1 MQEVSTVTTGSDV
14 RCLGVHIEGADEPIL
29 VPLLTELP
37 RKRFRAITKAFAAV
51 ASNQSD
57 DEADELVEGFF
68 KEYLGEDIVDNM
80 NQREFVAMVR
90 TWSEASKDE
99 AGASVG
105 E

>member
-1 MQEVSTVTTGSDV
+1 MQEVSTVTTGSDI
-14 RCLGVHIEGADEPIL
+14 RCLGVHIDGQEKPVL

-37 RKRFRAITKAFAAV
+37 RKRFREMTKAFNAV
-51 ASNQSD
+51 ANGSSD
-57 DEADELVEGFF
+57 DDADDLVESFF
-68 KEYLGEDIVDNM
+68 AEYLGQDFVDAM

-90 TWSEASKDE
+90 TWSEASRDE

>member
-1 MQEVSTVTTGSDV
+1 MQEVSTVVTGSDV

-68 KEYLGEDIVDNM
+68 KEYLGDDIVDNM

>member
-14 RCLGVHIEGADEPIL
+14 RCLGVHIKGQDEPVL

-37 RKRFRAITKAFAAV
+37 RKRFRSMTKAFAAV
-51 ASNQSD
+51 AAGTSD
-57 DEADELVEGFF
+57 EDADELVDSFF
-68 KEYLGEDIVDNM
+68 KEYLGNDFVDSM
-80 NQREFVAMVR
+80 NQREFVAMVK
-90 TWSEASKDE
+90 TWMEASRDE

>member
-14 RCLGVHIEGADEPIL
+14 RCLGVHIDGQDKPVL

-37 RKRFRAITKAFAAV
+37 RKRFRSMTKAFAAV
-51 ASNQSD
+51 AAGTSD
-57 DEADELVEGFF
+57 DDADDLVENFF
-68 KEYLGEDIVDNM
+68 KEYLGDDVVDSM

-90 TWSEASKDE
+90 TWSEASRDE